1 MLADNISV
9 QDARKLVLVSQGLH
23 KTNAFGLGA
32 KGVLNSLQ
40 QLSYIQIDTIS
51 VIERAHHHSL
61 WNRVNNYSA
70 ALLEQ
75 LVAQKQV
82 FEYWSH
88 AAAYLPMGDYRYSL
102 YRKQAIAGGD
112 IHWHHKDPTLTQQ
125 IIKRIRQEGPLQ
137 SKDFERP
144 GGVKA
149 AGWWDWKPAKKALEQ
164 LFMEGEL
171 MAVKRQGFQKVY
183 DLTERALPEGVDT
196 RVPSEQEFYRYLITR
211 CLKANGLASAGE
223 IAYLRKGIKRK
234 LELVCLQMSE
244 NGELQQ
250 LECQG
255 QLYYTLA
262 HSQNLLKQSIKG
274 GQVKILSPFDNLL
287 IQRKRMQDLFDF
299 DYQIECYVPEPKRQ
313 YGYFSLPLLWGSSFA
328 GRMDAKIE
336 RKTGL
341 LLIQHLHIETPKVA
355 EFIQDLLPALREFLL
370 FNQGTNIVLK
380 RLSAP
385 NALSQQSIKAGRQ
398 VIENLSNS

>member
-23 KTNAFGLGA
+23 KTNAFGVGL

-51 VIERAHHHSL
+51 VVERAHHHSL

-70 ALLEQ
+70 DLLEQ

-102 YRKQAIAGGD
+102 YRKQAIAGGE
-112 IHWHHKDPTLTQQ
+112 IHWHHKDPKLSQQ
-125 IIKRIRQEGPLQ
+125 IIERIRQEGPLQ

-144 GGVKA
+144 GGAKA

-183 DLTERALPEGVDT
+183 DLTERALPAGIDT
-196 RVPSEQEFYRYLITR
+196 SVPSEQEFYRYLITR
-211 CLKANGLASAGE
+211 CLKANGLANAGE

-234 LELVCLQMSE
+234 LELVCLEMLE

-255 QLYYTLA
+255 QLYYALPY
-262 HSQNLLKQSIKG
+262 SQNLLKQPIKG

-287 IQRKRMQDLFDF
+287 IQRKRMQLLFDF

-336 RKTGL
+336 RKTGML
-341 LLIQHLHIETPKVA
+341 RIQHLHLETAKV
-355 EFIQDLLPALREFLL
+355 EHFIQDFLPALREFLL
-370 FNQGTNIVLK
+370 LNKGSHISIN

-385 NALSQQSIKAGRQ
+385 HALADKILKACRQ
-398 VIENLSNS
+398 LIENIAV